1 VEYTR
6 SLLESIGIEGQRL
19 QMINVS
25 AAMAGE
31 FTFAAAE
38 IAAEIQRLGPNR
50 LRIDAKKAVQESA
63 EPANIIDTDD
73 EGND

>member
-1 VEYTR
+1 
-6 SLLESIGIEGQRL
+6 LETIGIEGQRL

-50 LRIDAKKAVQESA
+50 LKGSRKESTRESVKTA
-63 EPANIIDTDD
+63 TANIIETTDD
-73 EGND
+73 SND

>member
-1 VEYTR
+1 
-6 SLLESIGIEGQRL
+6 LESIGIEGQRL

-50 LRIDAKKAVQESA
+50 LRGIGKKSEGENV
-63 EPANIIDTDD
+63 EPATTNIIETK
-73 EGND
+73 ND

>member
-6 SLLESIGIEGQRL
+6 ELLERVGIEGQRL

-31 FTFAAAE
+31 FTFSAAE
-38 IAAEIQRLGPNR
+38 ITAEIQRLGPNPLR
-50 LRIDAKKAVQESA
+50 LSAVTELESRMVEDA
-63 EPANIIDTDD
+63 
-73 EGND
+73 GND

>member
-6 SLLESIGIEGQRL
+6 SLLEAIGIEGQRL

-50 LRIDAKKAVQESA
+50 LKTNAVKAVQEINKS
-63 EPANIIDTDD
+63 PAKDIIETKDD
-73 EGND
+73 